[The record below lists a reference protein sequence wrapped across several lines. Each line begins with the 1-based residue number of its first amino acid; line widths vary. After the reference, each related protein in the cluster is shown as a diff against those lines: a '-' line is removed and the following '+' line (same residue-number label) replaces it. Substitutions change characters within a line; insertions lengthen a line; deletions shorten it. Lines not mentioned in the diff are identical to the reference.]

1 MATSAAIGY
10 GTTFAIGDGGSP
22 EVFTALAEVLS
33 INGISFRRETQD
45 ATHMASPNRW
55 RELIPG
61 LRAMGEITVG
71 LNFIP
76 GGASQ
81 DAAVAR
87 LTSDSAENI
96 KITFPNAQTM
106 TMSAY
111 CTGFSLE
118 DAVDAK
124 MTASATFQ
132 PTGEP
137 TFSA

>member
-10 GTTFAIGDGGSP
+10 GTTFAIGDAGSP

-45 ATHMASPNRW
+45 ATHMDSPNRW

-71 LNFIP
+71 LNFIA

-81 DAAVAR
+81 DAVIAR
-87 LTSDSAENI
+87 LAADVSRNI
-96 KITFPNAQTM
+96 KVTFPNAQYFQM
-106 TMSAY
+106 LAF
-111 CTGFSLE
+111 CTGFSVE

-124 MTASATFQ
+124 MTATATFQ

-137 TFSA
+137 TFSS